1 MMAVVLKYMLRV
13 ALLILLLNFVAFA
26 QAREKLY
33 ELRSD
38 LTSVLLVHD
47 PKCPLQLIEPSPVF
61 GYENGAVVAE
71 YTVQN
76 ISQTNVISWEQRQI
90 NWLNNEERTERP
102 EVLQDRWVFE
112 PLTTYSSFVTSE
124 SFDRI
129 EPDKKTAEKLGFSNW
144 RNRILILMVV
154 KVKLADGT
162 TYDASKQLKE
172 LTTFLSKF
180 LDKFEDEIAK
190 EEIESQQQRVRDFVA
205 TLFSNPIPQQRA
217 TEK

>member
-1 MMAVVLKYMLRV
+1 MAMVLRYVLR
-13 ALLILLLNFVAFA
+13 AGLLILLLNFIAFA
-26 QAREKLY
+26 QGREKLY
-33 ELRSD
+33 ELKSD
-38 LTSVLLVHD
+38 LTRVLLVHD

-76 ISQTNVISWEQRQI
+76 ISESNVISWEQHQI

-102 EVLQDRWVFE
+102 EVLQDQWVFE

-162 TYDASKQLKE
+162 TYDASKQLEE

-180 LDKFEDEIAK
+180 LDKFDDEITK
-190 EEIESQQQRVRDFVA
+190 EEMESQQQRVRDFVA
-205 TLFSNPIPQQRA
+205 TLFSKPTPEQPAID
-217 TEK
+217 K

>member
-1 MMAVVLKYMLRV
+1 MSRAG
-13 ALLILLLNFVAFA
+13 LLILLLNFVSFA
-26 QAREKLY
+26 QGREKLY
-33 ELRSD
+33 ELKSD

-47 PKCPLQLIEPSPVF
+47 PKCPLQLIEPAPVF

-76 ISQTNVISWEQRQI
+76 ISQTNVISWEQHQI
-90 NWLNNEERTERP
+90 NWLNNERRTERL

-129 EPDKKTAEKLGFSNW
+129 ESDKKTAEKLGFSNW

-172 LTTFLSKF
+172 LTTFLCKF
-180 LDKFEDEIAK
+180 LDKFDDEITK
-190 EEIESQQQRVRDFVA
+190 EEMESQQQRVRDFVT
-205 TLFSNPIPQQRA
+205 TLFSKPTPEQPAIN
-217 TEK
+217 K